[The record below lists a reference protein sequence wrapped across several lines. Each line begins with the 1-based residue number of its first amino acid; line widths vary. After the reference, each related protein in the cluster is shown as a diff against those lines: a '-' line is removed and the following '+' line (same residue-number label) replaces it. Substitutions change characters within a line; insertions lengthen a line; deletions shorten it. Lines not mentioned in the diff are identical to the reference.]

1 MSSIFDRQTRK
12 WVDKSG
18 KKFKAVKIYTWLF
31 EGVSEP

>member
-1 MSSIFDRQTRK
+1 MSNIFDRQTRK

-18 KKFKAVKIYTWLF
+18 KNLKGVKIYTWLF